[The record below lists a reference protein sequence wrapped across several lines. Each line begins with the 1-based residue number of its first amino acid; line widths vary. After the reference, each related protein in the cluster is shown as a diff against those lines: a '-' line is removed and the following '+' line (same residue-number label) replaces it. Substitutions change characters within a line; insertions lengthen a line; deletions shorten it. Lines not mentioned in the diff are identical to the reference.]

1 MKRGYCVLGILL
13 LAVLAGAGCLSAIF
27 PNPPGATP
35 TPAPSPTAI
44 PVTNSLS
51 STIPVSQM
59 ALQPSD
65 LPSGYILK
73 DRSDITY
80 PEMDQISLNLGW
92 RAGYRVTYY
101 RLNEQQYDMTEISQV
116 IELFTPINM
125 NAVFNIQEDAINTE
139 ASVTSQIYELP
150 CPNMGDH
157 TFAYRK
163 TETQG
168 PLSLTTYGIL
178 FTKKDVYE
186 ELTMSGTTTDFEALK
201 DLARTSAGKIQ

>member
-1 MKRGYCVLGILL
+1 
-13 LAVLAGAGCLSAIF
+13 
-27 PNPPGATP
+27 
-35 TPAPSPTAI
+35 
-44 PVTNSLS
+44 
-51 STIPVSQM
+51 M

-65 LPSGYILK
+65 LPSDYILK

-92 RAGYRVTYY
+92 RAGYKVTYY
-101 RLNEQQYDMTEISQV
+101 RFNEQQYDMTEVSQV
-116 IELFTPINM
+116 IEIFTPINM
-125 NAVFNIQEDAINTE
+125 NTVFNIHEDAITGQ
-139 ASVTSQIYELP
+139 ATGIDQIYELP

-157 TFAYRK
+157 TYAYRK

-168 PLSLTTYGIL
+168 PLSSVTYGIL

-201 DLARTSAGKIQ
+201 SLAQTAAGKIQ